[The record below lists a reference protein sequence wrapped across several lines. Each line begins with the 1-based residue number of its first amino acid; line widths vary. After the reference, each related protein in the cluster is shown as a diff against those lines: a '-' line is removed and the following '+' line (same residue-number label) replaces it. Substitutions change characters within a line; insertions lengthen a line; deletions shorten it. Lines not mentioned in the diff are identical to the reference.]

1 MATPRMMP
9 VILLLLLSLAIR
21 CADGKAVQGDSDP
34 SASLLTGDKNHDL
47 PVKRDCT
54 TCAGEE
60 CCGRCTCPW
69 GDNCSCIE
77 WGK

>member
-1 MATPRMMP
+1 MAAPRMMSF
-9 VILLLLLSLAIR
+9 ILLLLLSLAIH
-21 CADGKAVQGDSDP
+21 CADGKEVQGDGDP

-54 TCAGEE
+54 TCSGEE
-60 CCGRCTCPW
+60 CCGRCTCSW
-69 GDNCSCIE
+69 GNCNCIS